1 MRIIFIGP
9 PGAGKGTQ
17 CRRLVD
23 YLGVPHLSTGEM
35 LREVQAQGT
44 ALGRWIASYVEKGQL
59 APDHL
64 VMRIVSQRLRSPD
77 CATGVLFD
85 GFPRT
90 LVQAELLDEL
100 LSNMDK
106 QIDLVLSLEVGE
118 AELIERLL
126 QRARAEGRADDNRQ
140 TIEARLEVFYS
151 QTRPL
156 IEYYRAHGLVDA
168 VDGTQDPDG
177 VFAQIKACVEKRRR
191 DATPAK

>member
-77 CATGVLFD
+77 CGVGVLFD

-100 LSNMDK
+100 LANMDK

-118 AELIERLL
+118 SELIERLL

-140 TIEARLEVFYS
+140 TIEARLQVFYS

-156 IEYYRAHGLVDA
+156 IEYYSAHGLVDV
-168 VDGTQDPDG
+168 VDGTLDPDG
-177 VFAQIKACVEKRRR
+177 VFAQIKQCVEKRRR
-191 DATPAK
+191 DTTPAK